1 MSALST
7 IFLSRLILSIQRSGL
22 VWYSIL
28 ACRRPRLACNL
39 SVGFSTLDLN
49 QLFERMS
56 QAEMLA
62 YAERGE
68 LPQTFET
75 AMAGRPALRAAEE
88 TESAS

>member
-1 MSALST
+1 
-7 IFLSRLILSIQRSGL
+7 
-22 VWYSIL
+22 
-28 ACRRPRLACNL
+28 
-39 SVGFSTLDLN
+39 
-49 QLFERMS
+49 MS